1 VASEHDI
8 STVEAPASDALT
20 QTLMRAGLNLIGQAL
35 SIYDADLRLAVCNAR
50 FGEMFDLPD
59 ALVSPGASFAD
70 TIRFLAERG
79 DYGPIDDL
87 DAFVAPRVE
96 QARAFEPHYME
107 RRRANGRWISVEGAP
122 LPQGGWITVYTDITA
137 TRAQE
142 ELLRTRSEA
151 LSEQVLR
158 RSEELSRTNRALA
171 ATVSALEETQRQL
184 RASEARTRQTTE
196 MMPAHIAHVDAAG
209 RYTYSNRR
217 LSAVIPGR
225 PSEIVGLH
233 ISEALGPSAFAQVH
247 PALEAAYAG
256 RSSTFEFTDG
266 PSQRRIR
273 TAFTPDT
280 VARGA
285 YILSMDVTEETQ
297 ARAALQQARRRE
309 TATQL
314 TSGLVHD
321 FSNLLTII
329 LGMQTKL
336 AGIDAL
342 PLDAQPLIEATL
354 GAARR
359 GGALLGHL
367 GDMTGG
373 RAWQPR
379 AVPFPDFLDDLATL
393 ARSALPPGITFALDT
408 SLRGEMLLD
417 PGMLSDALLNLV
429 LNARD
434 ACGASGHLALSAEL
448 RGETWLDI
456 TLADTG
462 PGFSE
467 DALAR
472 AFEPFFSTKGGEGTG
487 LGLVM
492 VYDMAKLAGGDVR
505 LANTGRGAR
514 VTLRLP
520 YRPAPSI
527 ATEMVLLVEDNPDL
541 RDSTREMLTALGHQ
555 VIEASSVAEARALA
569 ASLPEIDRVLSDIVL
584 EGAETGLDLAAA
596 LPELPCLLM
605 TSLPRSDPRHA
616 AALARGPVLRKPFDA
631 GLLRAALAGRL
642 AA

>member
-1 VASEHDI
+1 VAQHPE
-8 STVEAPASDALT
+8 ALT

-50 FGEMFDLPD
+50 FQEMFDLPK
-59 ALVSPGASFAD
+59 ALVTPGATFAE

-79 DYGPIDDL
+79 DYGPVADL

-142 ELLRTRSEA
+142 DLLRTRSEA
-151 LSEQVLR
+151 LSEEVVR
-158 RSEELSRTNRALA
+158 RSEEVSRTNRALA

-184 RASEARTRQTTE
+184 RASEARMRDTTE
-196 MMPAHIAHVDAAG
+196 MMPAHIAHVDATG
-209 RYTYSNRR
+209 HYTYSNRR

-225 PSEIVGLH
+225 SSEIVGQH
-233 ISEALGPSAFAQVH
+233 ISEALGPSAYARVR

-256 RSSTFEFTDG
+256 QSSTFEFTDT
-266 PSQRRIR
+266 PSERRIR
-273 TAFTPDT
+273 AAFTPDT
-280 VARGA
+280 VGHGA

-314 TSGLVHD
+314 TSGLAHD

-329 LGMQTKL
+329 LGMQAKL
-336 AGIDAL
+336 ADL
-342 PLDAQPLIEATL
+342 PDMPAEATPLIEATL
-354 GAARR
+354 RAAHR

-373 RAWQPR
+373 RAWSPR
-379 AVPFPDFLDDLATL
+379 PVDLTPFLDDLTTL
-393 ARSALPPGITFALDT
+393 ARSALPE
-408 SLRGEMLLD
+408 SLRLDVHSTLTGEMLFD

-434 ACGASGHLALSAEL
+434 ACQGAGTL
-448 RGETWLDI
+448 RLDVARKGETWLSF
-456 TLADTG
+456 TLQDTG
-462 PGFSE
+462 PGFSDE
-467 DALAR
+467 ALAR
-472 AFEPFFSTKGGEGTG
+472 GFEPFFSTKGGEGTG

-505 LANTGRGAR
+505 LSNTKDGAE
-514 VTLRLP
+514 VVLRLP
-520 YRPAPSI
+520 YRPAQARLS
-527 ATEMVLLVEDNPDL
+527 EMILLVEDSPDL
-541 RDSTREMLTALGHQ
+541 RASTREMLTALGHQ
-555 VIEASSVAEARALA
+555 VIEASSVSEARALA

-584 EGAETGLDLAAA
+584 EGTQTGLDLATA
-596 LPELPCLLM
+596 LAPLPCVLM
-605 TSLPRSDPRHA
+605 TSLPRHDPRHTE
-616 AALARGPVLRKPFDA
+616 ALTRGPVLAKPFD
-631 GLLRAALAGRL
+631 LRRLQMMLAGQV

>member
-1 VASEHDI
+1 VAQG
-8 STVEAPASDALT
+8 TDALT
-20 QTLMRAGLNLIGQAL
+20 RAGLNLIGQAL
-35 SIYDADLRLAVCNAR
+35 SICDADLRLAVSNAR
-50 FGEMFDLPD
+50 FREMFDLPE
-59 ALVSPGASFAD
+59 ALVTPGTHFGD
-70 TIRFLAERG
+70 LVRYLAEAG
-79 DYGPIDDL
+79 EYGPVEDVEE
-87 DAFVAPRVE
+87 FVNDRVE
-96 QARAFEPHYME
+96 TARAFEPHYME

-122 LPQGGWITVYTDITA
+122 LAEGGWITVYTDITA

-142 ELLRTRSEA
+142 ELLRTRSEE
-151 LSEQVLR
+151 LSEEVLR

-171 ATVSALEETQRQL
+171 ASVSALEETQRQL

-196 MMPAHIAHVDAAG
+196 MMPAHIAHVDADG

-217 LSAVIPGR
+217 LSSVIPGR

-233 ISEALGPSAFAQVH
+233 ISEALGPSAYEKVRPHLDAACAGAQ
-247 PALEAAYAG
+247 
-256 RSSTFEFTDG
+256 STFEFTDG

-280 VARGA
+280 VGHGA

-297 ARAALQQARRRE
+297 ARVALQQARRRE
-309 TATQL
+309 TGAQL
-314 TSGLVHD
+314 TSGLAHD

-329 LGMQTKL
+329 LGMQTRL
-336 AGIDAL
+336 AAL
-342 PLDAQPLIEATL
+342 EDLPEAARPLVETTL
-354 GAARR
+354 RAARR
-359 GGALLGHL
+359 GGTLLGQI

-373 RAWQPR
+373 RAWTPR
-379 AVPFPDFLDDLATL
+379 AVVFPDFLDDIVTL
-393 ARSALPPGITFALDT
+393 ARSALPEGIVLDLE
-408 SLRGEMLLD
+408 SNLSGEMLLD
-417 PGMLSDALLNLV
+417 PGMLGDALLNLV

-434 ACGASGHLALSAEL
+434 ACGTQGRLTLSADL
-448 RGETWLDI
+448 RGATWLTF
-456 TLADTG
+456 TLSDTG

-467 DALAR
+467 EALAR
-472 AFEPFFSTKGGEGTG
+472 AFEPFFSTKGGEGSG

-505 LANTGRGAR
+505 IANLATGSGRAGGAE

-520 YRPAPSI
+520 YRSAAQP
-527 ATEMVLLVEDNPDL
+527 ELVLLVEDNPDI

-555 VIEASSVAEARALA
+555 VIEASSVAEARTLV

-596 LPELPCLLM
+596 LPGLPVHLM
-605 TSLPRSDPRHA
+605 TSLPPSDPRHA
-616 AALARGPVLRKPFDA
+616 AALSRGPVLRKPFDA
-631 GLLRAALAGRL
+631 ALLRAALSRKE